1 MRSDQTRHC
10 LVRSCLLGLL
20 SCVVLTVVSGCN
32 ILVPVTYAVQGT
44 GQNPAEHELDP
55 IKTLVFVD
63 DLNSVLPRTVLRVRL
78 AESIS
83 EELMRLDLVPTT
95 VNPSDVMALV
105 RSRERNSSRS
115 SMSSIAEDAG
125 VSQML
130 YIKVESF
137 SGLVRST
144 ELRPT
149 ASIGIRVMHFD
160 KGGRVYPPTEM
171 NSTGSRSVDVS
182 LREIDPSKL
191 RSASDRRRVEQQLI
205 SKLAYETCK
214 LFREHEARELG
225 ENLGIK

>member
-1 MRSDQTRHC
+1 MRSDPKIHRLLRSTF
-10 LVRSCLLGLL
+10 LVLVLGM
-20 SCVVLTVVSGCN
+20 VSVFVPGCN

-44 GQNPAEHELDP
+44 GQNPAEHELDEV
-55 IKTLVFVD
+55 KTLVFVD

-83 EELMRLDLVPTT
+83 QELMSLDLVPST

-105 RSRERNSSRS
+105 RSRERKSSRS

-125 VSQML
+125 VSQMI

-160 KGGRVYPPTEM
+160 KGGRVYPATEM

-191 RSASDRRRVEQQLI
+191 RSSSDRRRVEQELI
-205 SKLAYETCK
+205 AKLAYEACK

>member
-1 MRSDQTRHC
+1 MRSDRTIQR
-10 LVRSCLLGLL
+10 LLRRSSLCLLLGMV
-20 SCVVLTVVSGCN
+20 SVLVPGCN

-44 GQNPAEHELDP
+44 GQNPAEHELDQV
-55 IKTLVFVD
+55 KTLVFVD

-83 EELMRLDLVPTT
+83 EELLRLDLVPTT

-105 RSRERNSSRS
+105 RSRERKSSRS

-125 VSQML
+125 VSQMI
-130 YIKVESF
+130 YIRVDSF

-160 KGGRVYPPTEM
+160 KGGRVFPPTEL

-182 LREIDPSKL
+182 LREVDPSKL

-205 SKLAYETCK
+205 AKLAYESCK

>member
-1 MRSDQTRHC
+1 MRSDPKIHRLLRSTF
-10 LVRSCLLGLL
+10 LVLVLGM
-20 SCVVLTVVSGCN
+20 VSVFVPGCN

-44 GQNPAEHELDP
+44 GQNPAEHELDEV
-55 IKTLVFVD
+55 KTLVFVD

-83 EELMRLDLVPTT
+83 QELMSLDLVPST

-105 RSRERNSSRS
+105 RSRERKSSRS

-125 VSQML
+125 VSQMI

-160 KGGRVYPPTEM
+160 KGGRVYPATEM

-191 RSASDRRRVEQQLI
+191 RSASDRRRVEQELI
-205 SKLAYETCK
+205 AKLAYEACK